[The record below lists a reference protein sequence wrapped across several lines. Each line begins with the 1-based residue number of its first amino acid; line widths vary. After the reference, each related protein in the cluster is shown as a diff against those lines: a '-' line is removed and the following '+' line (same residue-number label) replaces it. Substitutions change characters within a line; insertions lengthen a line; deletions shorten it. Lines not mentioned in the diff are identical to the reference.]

1 MKNNYWALRAENE
14 RKWQLKQLQKDSR
27 FNKVLNRSYQIAI
40 DNINKQIEHELNRV
54 GGIRN
59 LVTADQMAEYER
71 LARQVVNRANIMRAQ
86 GKKVIKYSDFP
97 QEINDRLRVYNA
109 TMRINQLELIKSEIG
124 THLLDLE
131 MDIETKITDKVNAD
145 YFTEMKRQAGI
156 LRSTV
161 SNNIWTSPAVI
172 DRATANITVGAFSKN
187 IWANID
193 NLKARLDGL
202 VATAMIRGDNPKEM
216 IKYLKPMVKKTVG
229 DATYAA
235 ERIARTESSRVQHEA
250 QVLSLKQNDYK
261 YCKWYIEPGACRN
274 CREIASSNSGGNL
287 PEGIYEVDD
296 CPDIPVHPN
305 CRCSIGAYWLE
316 DEENRNPKDI
326 NTKSLSEKGESYYRV
341 GTNKVDMDY
350 IHSKEFKSKF
360 DKISDNARLNQQIR
374 KQAIAMLTHRNG
386 TDGEDSYV
394 FDKEGNRVA
403 QAFGKEGRL
412 EVGYSKK
419 DLERIH
425 KNYPPYSLIGMHN
438 HPTNIPPTG
447 SDFAVANNRKYDYSI
462 VVTHEGKIYK
472 YSLKSKQMFLPNLLD
487 MTLAK
492 ISKINYNLSKDEVF
506 DKAMNELQE
515 RGFKCVEIK

>member
-1 MKNNYWALRAENE
+1 MMKNNYWALRAENE

-27 FNKVLNRSYQIAI
+27 FNKVLDRSYQIAI

-124 THLLDLE
+124 THLLDLG

-145 YFTEMKRQAGI
+145 YFAEMKRQAGI

-161 SNNIWTSPAVI
+161 NNNIWTSPAVI
-172 DRATANITVGAFSKN
+172 DRATANIAVGAFSKN

-202 VATAMIRGDNPKEM
+202 VATAMVRGDNPKEM

-229 DATYAA
+229 NAGYAA

-261 YCKWYIEPGACRN
+261 YCKWYIEPGACKY
-274 CREIASSNSGGNL
+274 CREIAHSNSGGNL

-305 CRCSIGAYWLE
+305 CRCSIGAYWL
-316 DEENRNPKDI
+316 DEESVKQSGAIRKDMEHVQNFEALTDKENKAKKIYLELGQRDANFAGKIIAKVGNISDTEGKQVFNHIFRNK
-326 NTKSLSEKGESYYRV
+326 
-341 GTNKVDMDY
+341 
-350 IHSKEFKSKF
+350 HKF
-360 DKISDNARLNQQIR
+360 DDEISGEIYEDYFDPDYDMAQSFLRILNRQNVLERDIILIKHELLESNLMKENSTLTYKEAHKITNQQFNYEN
-374 KQAIAMLTHRNG
+374 ML
-386 TDGEDSYV
+386 
-394 FDKEGNRVA
+394 
-403 QAFGKEGRL
+403 
-412 EVGYSKK
+412 
-419 DLERIH
+419 
-425 KNYPPYSLIGMHN
+425 
-438 HPTNIPPTG
+438 
-447 SDFAVANNRKYDYSI
+447 
-462 VVTHEGKIYK
+462 EGK
-472 YSLKSKQMFLPNLLD
+472 
-487 MTLAK
+487 
-492 ISKINYNLSKDEVF
+492 
-506 DKAMNELQE
+506 
-515 RGFKCVEIK
+515 

>member
-27 FNKVLNRSYQIAI
+27 FNKVLDRSYQIAI

-124 THLLDLE
+124 THLLDLG
-131 MDIETKITDKVNAD
+131 MDIETKITDKVYKD
-145 YFTEMKRQAGI
+145 YFDEMKRQAGI
-156 LRSTV
+156 LKATA

-172 DRATANITVGAFSKN
+172 DSATANIAVGAFSKN

-202 VATAMIRGDNPKEM
+202 LATAMVRGDNPKEM
-216 IKYLKPMVKKTVG
+216 VKYLKPLVKSTVG
-229 DATYAA
+229 DSAYAA

-261 YCKWYIEPGACRN
+261 YCKWYIEPGACKY
-274 CREIASSNSGGNL
+274 CREIAHSNSGGNL

-305 CRCSIGAYWLE
+305 CRCSIGAYWL
-316 DEENRNPKDI
+316 DEENVKQSGAIRKDMEHVQNFEALTDKENKAKKI
-326 NTKSLSEKGESYYRV
+326 YLELGQRDSSFAGKIIAKV
-341 GTNKVDMDY
+341 GN
-350 IHSKEFKSKF
+350 
-360 DKISDNARLNQQIR
+360 ISDTEGKQVFNHIFRNKHKFGDEISGEIYEDYFDPDYDMAQSFLRILNRQKVLERDIILIKHELLESNLMKENPDLTYKEAHKITNQQFNYEN
-374 KQAIAMLTHRNG
+374 ML
-386 TDGEDSYV
+386 
-394 FDKEGNRVA
+394 
-403 QAFGKEGRL
+403 
-412 EVGYSKK
+412 
-419 DLERIH
+419 
-425 KNYPPYSLIGMHN
+425 
-438 HPTNIPPTG
+438 
-447 SDFAVANNRKYDYSI
+447 
-462 VVTHEGKIYK
+462 EGK
-472 YSLKSKQMFLPNLLD
+472 
-487 MTLAK
+487 
-492 ISKINYNLSKDEVF
+492 
-506 DKAMNELQE
+506 
-515 RGFKCVEIK
+515 

>member
-1 MKNNYWALRAENE
+1 MMKNNYWALRAENE

-27 FNKVLNRSYQIAI
+27 FNKVLDRSYQIAI

-59 LVTADQMAEYER
+59 LVTADQMTEYER

-124 THLLDLE
+124 THLLDLG

-145 YFTEMKRQAGI
+145 YFAEMKRQAGI

-261 YCKWYIEPGACRN
+261 YCKWYIEPGACKY
-274 CREIASSNSGGNL
+274 CREIAHSNSGGNL

-305 CRCSIGAYWLE
+305 CRCSIGAYWL
-316 DEENRNPKDI
+316 DEESVKQSGAIRKDMEHVQNFEALTDKENKAKKIYLELGQRDASFAGKIIAKVGNISDTEGKQVFNHIFRNK
-326 NTKSLSEKGESYYRV
+326 
-341 GTNKVDMDY
+341 
-350 IHSKEFKSKF
+350 HKF
-360 DKISDNARLNQQIR
+360 DDEISGEIYEDYFDPDYDMAQSFLRILNRQKVLERDIILIKHELLESNLMKENSTLTYKEAHKITNQQFNYEN
-374 KQAIAMLTHRNG
+374 ML
-386 TDGEDSYV
+386 
-394 FDKEGNRVA
+394 
-403 QAFGKEGRL
+403 
-412 EVGYSKK
+412 
-419 DLERIH
+419 
-425 KNYPPYSLIGMHN
+425 
-438 HPTNIPPTG
+438 
-447 SDFAVANNRKYDYSI
+447 
-462 VVTHEGKIYK
+462 EGK
-472 YSLKSKQMFLPNLLD
+472 
-487 MTLAK
+487 
-492 ISKINYNLSKDEVF
+492 
-506 DKAMNELQE
+506 
-515 RGFKCVEIK
+515 

>member
-27 FNKVLNRSYQIAI
+27 FNKVLDRSYQIAI

-124 THLLDLE
+124 IHLLDLG
-131 MDIETKITDKVNAD
+131 MDIETKITDKVNVD
-145 YFTEMKRQAGI
+145 YFAEMKRQAGI

-250 QVLSLKQNDYK
+250 QVLSLKQNDYR
-261 YCKWYIEPGACRN
+261 YCKWYIEPGACKY
-274 CREIASSNSGGNL
+274 CREIAHSNSGGNL
-287 PEGIYEVDD
+287 LEGIYEVDD

-305 CRCSIGAYWLE
+305 CRCSIGAYWLA
-316 DEENRNPKDI
+316 EESVKQSGAIRKDMEHVQNFEALTDKENKAKKIYLELGQRDASFAGKIIAKVGNISDIEGKQVFNHIFRNK
-326 NTKSLSEKGESYYRV
+326 
-341 GTNKVDMDY
+341 
-350 IHSKEFKSKF
+350 HKF
-360 DKISDNARLNQQIR
+360 DDEISGEIYEDYFDPDYDMAQSFLRILNRQKVLERDIILIKHELLESNLMKENSTLTYREAHEITNQQFNYEN
-374 KQAIAMLTHRNG
+374 ML
-386 TDGEDSYV
+386 
-394 FDKEGNRVA
+394 
-403 QAFGKEGRL
+403 
-412 EVGYSKK
+412 
-419 DLERIH
+419 
-425 KNYPPYSLIGMHN
+425 
-438 HPTNIPPTG
+438 
-447 SDFAVANNRKYDYSI
+447 
-462 VVTHEGKIYK
+462 EGK
-472 YSLKSKQMFLPNLLD
+472 
-487 MTLAK
+487 
-492 ISKINYNLSKDEVF
+492 
-506 DKAMNELQE
+506 
-515 RGFKCVEIK
+515 

>member
-27 FNKVLNRSYQIAI
+27 FNKVLDRSYQIAI

-124 THLLDLE
+124 THLLDLG

-145 YFTEMKRQAGI
+145 YFAEMKRQAGI

-202 VATAMIRGDNPKEM
+202 VATAMVRGDNPKEM

-261 YCKWYIEPGACRN
+261 YCKWYIEPGACKY
-274 CREIASSNSGGNL
+274 CREIAHSNSGGNL

-305 CRCSIGAYWLE
+305 CRCSIGAYWL
-316 DEENRNPKDI
+316 DEESVKQSGAIRKDMEHVQNFEALTDKENKAKKIYLELGQRDASFAGKIIAKVGNISDIEGKQVFNHIFRNK
-326 NTKSLSEKGESYYRV
+326 
-341 GTNKVDMDY
+341 
-350 IHSKEFKSKF
+350 HKF
-360 DKISDNARLNQQIR
+360 DDEISGEIYEDYFDPDYDMAQSFLRILNRQKVLERDIILIKHELLESNLMKENPDLTYKEAHKITNQQFNYEN
-374 KQAIAMLTHRNG
+374 ML
-386 TDGEDSYV
+386 
-394 FDKEGNRVA
+394 
-403 QAFGKEGRL
+403 
-412 EVGYSKK
+412 
-419 DLERIH
+419 
-425 KNYPPYSLIGMHN
+425 
-438 HPTNIPPTG
+438 
-447 SDFAVANNRKYDYSI
+447 
-462 VVTHEGKIYK
+462 EGK
-472 YSLKSKQMFLPNLLD
+472 
-487 MTLAK
+487 
-492 ISKINYNLSKDEVF
+492 
-506 DKAMNELQE
+506 
-515 RGFKCVEIK
+515 

>member
-27 FNKVLNRSYQIAI
+27 FNKVLDRSYQIAI

-59 LVTADQMAEYER
+59 LVTADQMTEYER

-124 THLLDLE
+124 THLLDLG

-145 YFTEMKRQAGI
+145 YFAEMKRQAGI

-261 YCKWYIEPGACRN
+261 YCKWYIEPGACKY
-274 CREIASSNSGGNL
+274 CREIAHSNSGGNL

-305 CRCSIGAYWLE
+305 CRCSIGAYWL
-316 DEENRNPKDI
+316 DEESVKQSGAIRKDMEHVQNFEALTDKENKAKKIYLELGQRDASFAGKIIAKVGNISDTEGKQVFNHIFRNK
-326 NTKSLSEKGESYYRV
+326 
-341 GTNKVDMDY
+341 
-350 IHSKEFKSKF
+350 HKF
-360 DKISDNARLNQQIR
+360 DDEISGEIYEDYFDPDYDMAQSFLRILNRQKVLERDIILIKHELLESNLMKENSTLTYKEAHKITNQQFNYEN
-374 KQAIAMLTHRNG
+374 ML
-386 TDGEDSYV
+386 
-394 FDKEGNRVA
+394 
-403 QAFGKEGRL
+403 
-412 EVGYSKK
+412 
-419 DLERIH
+419 
-425 KNYPPYSLIGMHN
+425 
-438 HPTNIPPTG
+438 
-447 SDFAVANNRKYDYSI
+447 
-462 VVTHEGKIYK
+462 EGK
-472 YSLKSKQMFLPNLLD
+472 
-487 MTLAK
+487 
-492 ISKINYNLSKDEVF
+492 
-506 DKAMNELQE
+506 
-515 RGFKCVEIK
+515 

>member
-27 FNKVLNRSYQIAI
+27 FNKVLDRSYQIAI

-59 LVTADQMAEYER
+59 LVTADQMTEYER

-124 THLLDLE
+124 THLLDLG

-145 YFTEMKRQAGI
+145 YFAEMKRQAGI
-156 LRSTV
+156 LRSTI

-261 YCKWYIEPGACRN
+261 YCKWYIEPGACKY
-274 CREIASSNSGGNL
+274 CREIAHSNSGGNL

-305 CRCSIGAYWLE
+305 CRCSIGAYWL
-316 DEENRNPKDI
+316 DEESVKQSGAIRKDMEHVQNFEALTDKENKAKKIYLELGQRDASFAGKIIAKVGNISDTEGKQVFNHIFRNK
-326 NTKSLSEKGESYYRV
+326 
-341 GTNKVDMDY
+341 
-350 IHSKEFKSKF
+350 HKF
-360 DKISDNARLNQQIR
+360 DDEISGEIYEDYFDPDYDMAQSFLRILNRQKVLERDIILIKHELLESNLMKENSTLTYKEAHKITNQQFNYEN
-374 KQAIAMLTHRNG
+374 ML
-386 TDGEDSYV
+386 
-394 FDKEGNRVA
+394 
-403 QAFGKEGRL
+403 
-412 EVGYSKK
+412 
-419 DLERIH
+419 
-425 KNYPPYSLIGMHN
+425 
-438 HPTNIPPTG
+438 
-447 SDFAVANNRKYDYSI
+447 
-462 VVTHEGKIYK
+462 EGK
-472 YSLKSKQMFLPNLLD
+472 
-487 MTLAK
+487 
-492 ISKINYNLSKDEVF
+492 
-506 DKAMNELQE
+506 
-515 RGFKCVEIK
+515 